1 MLLFSRISCSFSSSR
16 DSFEIISIS
25 QILDHL
31 CLSQT
36 FFKTM
41 TCHGIL
47 VSNRY
52 FTSIGV
58 EIIQKLSFLY
68 MSSLNHHQKCFNA
81 WVSMRRPQWI
91 KIYIENL
98 KSLSNL
104 QYLLPKYF
112 FRWISEMLKWGAHFY
127 SV

>member
-16 DSFEIISIS
+16 DSFEIIFDFWNIRPFMF
-25 QILDHL
+25 IAN
-31 CLSQT
+31 

-58 EIIQKLSFLY
+58 EIIQKLSFFY